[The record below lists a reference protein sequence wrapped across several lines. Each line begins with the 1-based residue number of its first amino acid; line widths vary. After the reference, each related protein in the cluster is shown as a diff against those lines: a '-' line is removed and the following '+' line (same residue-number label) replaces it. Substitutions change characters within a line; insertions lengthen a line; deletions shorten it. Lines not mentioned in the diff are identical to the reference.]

1 MQFKSKT
8 DFITVTLSRQVCM
21 MAKKYEDSINFT
33 LGDPDLSTP
42 KPICDAAYK
51 AVLEGKTHYAPNAG
65 IPELRQA
72 ICEYEGKRKG
82 VNYTADQSIVT
93 IGAVSA
99 IYLSLMALINP
110 GDEVIIIPP
119 YWSQYKNMTLLL
131 GGHPVILNSLDE
143 NLNPDLE
150 ELEARITAK
159 TKAIIINNPNNPSGH
174 VYPEFVLKSIAD
186 IAVRHGLFVLADEV
200 YDALVYD
207 KPFVTM
213 ASFCPADNLLLFNS
227 CSKSFAMT
235 GWRVGYMLGPI
246 DFVRSVIKLQQ
257 NLVASV
263 PTMTQ
268 YAAFEAIT
276 NADTYVPTVTNIFEK
291 RRKVL
296 IENLRKI
303 DSLNFKD
310 PEGTFYAFIDI
321 SKTGLKSKDFT
332 FGLLEKEHVAVV
344 PGIAYGESFD
354 NYVRLAFTQN
364 DEVIVKGINR
374 INGYLK
380 GVL

>member
-21 MAKKYEDSINFT
+21 MAKQYEDAINFT

-65 IPELRQA
+65 ISELRQA
-72 ICEYEGKRKG
+72 ICEYEKRRKR
-82 VNYTADQSIVT
+82 VKYTADQCVVT

-99 IYLSLMALINP
+99 IYLSLMAIINP

-131 GGHPVILNSLDE
+131 EGKPVILNKLDE

-150 ELEARITAK
+150 ELEARITKK

-174 VYPEFVLKSIAD
+174 VYPEAVLKAIAE
-186 IAVRHGLFVLADEV
+186 IAVRHGLYVLADEV

-207 KPFVTM
+207 EPFVTM
-213 ASFCPADNLLLFNS
+213 ASYCPSDNLLLFNS

-246 DFVRSVIKLQQ
+246 DFVKSVIKLQQ

-268 YAAFEAIT
+268 YAALEAIT
-276 NADTYVPTVTNIFEK
+276 NADIYVPTVINVFEK

-296 IENLRKI
+296 IKNLRKI
-303 DSLNFKD
+303 DSLKFNE

-321 SKTGLKSKDFT
+321 SDTGLKSKEFS

-354 NYVRLAFTQN
+354 NYVRLAFTQ
-364 DEVIVKGINR
+364 DEEIIKNGINKIGQYVR
-374 INGYLK
+374 AL
-380 GVL
+380 

>member
-1 MQFKSKT
+1 MQFRSKT

-21 MAKKYEDSINFT
+21 MAKQYDDAINFT

-72 ICEYEGKRKG
+72 ICEYEGKRRG
-82 VNYTADQSIVT
+82 VNYTSDQSIVT

-99 IYLSLMALINP
+99 IYLSLMALVNP

-131 GGHPVILNSLDE
+131 EGKPVILNKVDE
-143 NLNPDLE
+143 NFNPDLE
-150 ELEARITAK
+150 ELKARITTK

-174 VYPEFVLKSIAD
+174 VYPATVLKAIAE

-207 KPFVTM
+207 MPFVTM
-213 ASFCPADNLLLFNS
+213 ASFCPSDNLLLFNS

-235 GWRVGYMLGPI
+235 GWRVGYMLGPS
-246 DFVRSVIKLQQ
+246 DFVKSVIKLQQ

-268 YAAFEAIT
+268 YAALEAIT
-276 NADTYVPTVTNIFEK
+276 NADTYVPTVVNVFEK

-296 IENLRKI
+296 IENLSKI
-303 DSLNFKD
+303 DTLKFND

-321 SKTGLKSKDFT
+321 SKTGLKSKEFT

-344 PGIAYGESFD
+344 PGAAYGEAFD

-364 DEVIVKGINR
+364 EFLIKDGICKINR
-374 INGYLK
+374 YVRDL
-380 GVL
+380 

>member
-1 MQFKSKT
+1 MEFKSKT
-8 DFITVTLSRQVCM
+8 DFITVTLSRQVCT
-21 MAKKYEDSINFT
+21 MAKKYDDAINFT

-42 KPICDAAYK
+42 RPICDAAYR

-72 ICEYEGKRKG
+72 ICDYERKRKG
-82 VNYTADQSIVT
+82 TSYSADQCIVT

-99 IYLSLMALINP
+99 IYLSLMAIINP

-131 GGHPVILNSLDE
+131 GGNPVFVEQLDS
-143 NLNPDLE
+143 NLNPDVEALE
-150 ELEARITAK
+150 KLVTPK

-174 VYPEFVLKSIAD
+174 VYPEYILKSLASM
-186 IAVRHGLFVLADEV
+186 AERHGLFVLADEV

-207 KPFVTM
+207 TPFISM
-213 ASFCPADNLLLFNS
+213 ASYCPAENLLLFNS

-235 GWRVGYMLGPI
+235 GWRVGYMLGPA
-246 DFVRSVIKLQQ
+246 DFVKSVIKLQQ

-268 YAAFEAIT
+268 YAALEAFN
-276 NADTYVPTVTNIFEK
+276 NAEVYVPSIVNVFKE
-291 RRKVL
+291 RRNVL
-296 IENLRKI
+296 LSSLFDLPKI
-303 DSLNFKD
+303 VYKE
-310 PEGTFYAFIDI
+310 PEGTFYSFIDI
-321 SKTGLKSKDFT
+321 SETGMNSKDFT

-344 PGIAYGESFD
+344 PGIAYGNQFD
-354 NYVRLAFTQN
+354 GFIRLAFTQN
-364 DEVIVKGINR
+364 DAKIREGLLR
-374 INGYLK
+374 INHYLQA
-380 GVL
+380 